1 MVEVALI
8 LMGSMGS
15 HNLTPQELVQYPTGL
30 TLPMCC
36 WSILTVILC
45 SLQSLN
51 EQIDFGEVNVEEA
64 ELLKY

>member
-1 MVEVALI
+1 VEVALI
-8 LMGSMGS
+8 LKESMGS
-15 HNLTPQELVQYPTGL
+15 HNLTPQELVQYLTGL

-51 EQIDFGEVNVEEA
+51 GHIDFGEVNVEEA